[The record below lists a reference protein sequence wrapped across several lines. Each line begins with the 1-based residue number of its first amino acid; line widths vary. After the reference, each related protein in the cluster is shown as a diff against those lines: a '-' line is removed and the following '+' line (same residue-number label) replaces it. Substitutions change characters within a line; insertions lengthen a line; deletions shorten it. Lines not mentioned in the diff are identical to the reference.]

1 MDKWVNQPMSIQ
13 RALIHGKESLV
24 EQTDGLCAAEILL
37 QYTLKVA
44 RAYLY
49 AHTEQTLSLDQ
60 IARYQDLLQQRQQGT
75 PIAYLIGQ
83 RSFWTLDLIVSPHTL
98 IPRPETEL
106 LIERMLAE
114 TDAKQPYTLLDLGT
128 GSGAIALAIASERP
142 DWHITACDQSA
153 EALQIAEH
161 NAQALQLTTIQFI
174 RSDWFQALDQ
184 QQFDIIVSNPPY
196 LASDDPHLL
205 QGDLRFE
212 PQSALVSG
220 KDGLDALRIIIQNS
234 CHHLSE
240 RGLLIVEH
248 GYAQGAA
255 VYKLFEQYGYQNI
268 QSWQDWQEH
277 DRICSGRKKVEVRED
292 FETHLPSG

>member
-1 MDKWVNQPMSIQ
+1 MDKWVNEPMSIQ
-13 RALIHGKESLV
+13 NALIHGKESLI
-24 EQTDGLCAAEILL
+24 EQTEGLRAAEILL

-49 AHTEQTLSLDQ
+49 AHTEQTLSPDQ
-60 IARYQDLLQQRQQGT
+60 IAHYQDLLQRRQQGT

-83 RSFWTLDLIVSPHTL
+83 RSFWTFDLMVSPHTL

-106 LIERMLAE
+106 LIERILAK
-114 TDAKQPYTLLDLGT
+114 TDSKRPYTLLDLGT

-142 DWHITACDQSA
+142 HWQITACDQSV

-174 RSDWFQALDQ
+174 QSDWFQALDQ

-196 LASDDPHLL
+196 LSCNDPHLL

-220 KDGLDALRIIIQNS
+220 QDGLDALRIIIQNS
-234 CHHLSE
+234 CHHL
-240 RGLLIVEH
+240 RGHGLLIVEH
-248 GYAQGAA
+248 GYEQGAA
-255 VYKLFEQYGYQNI
+255 IYELLDLNGYQNI
-268 QSWQDWQEH
+268 QSWQDWQGH
-277 DRICSGRKKVEVRED
+277 IRVCSGRKNKHSTD
-292 FETHLPSG
+292 C